1 MLVVGMV
8 LVLLLLVL
16 LPTCH
21 LDSFS
26 VAVLL
31 EGVVSSGDEAGVEP
45 TGLHVDTTQD
55 NLAGGVW
62 QHRITL
68 DNNPGFN

>member
-31 EGVVSSGDEAGVEP
+31 KGIVSSSDEAGVEP
-45 TGLHVDTTQD
+45 TGLHHHAAQD